1 MQELSENKYYLQLD
15 EETPIEDINYPQLI
29 LKITQFYKQLSV
41 LCNSFNEANTTPY
54 IKVVQ
59 KVKEIEGVI
68 KSLKALEESN
78 VNIDDNSQQHL
89 YIGHVTDLNK
99 IFAFSNIYTPS
110 NFDMHSSNT
119 SNELEKTMTFLG
131 ETSETI

>member
-1 MQELSENKYYLQLD
+1 M
-15 EETPIEDINYPQLI
+15 
-29 LKITQFYKQLSV
+29 
-41 LCNSFNEANTTPY
+41 
-54 IKVVQ
+54 Q

-68 KSLKALEESN
+68 KSLRALEESN

-99 IFAFSNIYTPS
+99 IFAFSNIYTS
-110 NFDMHSSNT
+110 SDSGMRSSNT
-119 SNELEKTMTFLG
+119 SNELEETMTFLG